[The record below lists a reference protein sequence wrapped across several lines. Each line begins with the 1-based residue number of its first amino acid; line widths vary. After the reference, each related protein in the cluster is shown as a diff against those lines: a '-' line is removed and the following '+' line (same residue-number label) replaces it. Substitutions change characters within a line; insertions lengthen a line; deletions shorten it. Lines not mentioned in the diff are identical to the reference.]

1 MKYPITAEEFS
12 TLHISAAGCEYELF
26 AHFSKYTGDIYERGR
41 AGKIREPDKVG
52 EKVYAQMCG
61 FADMVTQDE
70 DLLEFMYAYA
80 RILADFSQDAAMQ
93 GIEDA
98 QKGGQ
103 A

>member
-1 MKYPITAEEFS
+1 MQFPITAEDFS
-12 TLHISAAGCEYELF
+12 TLNITVAGCEHELF
-26 AHFSKYTGDIYERGR
+26 EHFSKYTGDIYERGR

-61 FADMVTQDE
+61 FADAVTRDE
-70 DLLEFMYAYA
+70 DLLKFMYAYA
-80 RILADFSQDAAMQ
+80 RILADFSQEAAMQ

-98 QKGGQ
+98 QKGAQ